1 MIRGPMLHLKFHH
14 GVLAH
19 LVSSGLWDII
29 DANQLGLVPH
39 TIPLK
44 PAQQVLICLFWDCEK
59 RNKKN
64 WFLQHETRK
73 SWNEIVNPIC
83 WSRHGSNPI
92 FPSPTFLLLFLERD
106 LGRGRSG
113 GRGVGC
119 RGCRWGR
126 DAGIGRDGRA
136 VLHLCRHGAEWASL
150 VKLTVG
156 GKAVGS
162 SVFRGSEVNRTDD
175 S

>member
-1 MIRGPMLHLKFHH
+1 MLHLKFHH

-64 WFLQHETRK
+64 CDFYNMRQE
-73 SWNEIVNPIC
+73 N
-83 WSRHGSNPI
+83 
-92 FPSPTFLLLFLERD
+92 LEM
-106 LGRGRSG
+106 
-113 GRGVGC
+113 
-119 RGCRWGR
+119 
-126 DAGIGRDGRA
+126 
-136 VLHLCRHGAEWASL
+136 
-150 VKLTVG
+150 K
-156 GKAVGS
+156 
-162 SVFRGSEVNRTDD
+162 
-175 S
+175 